1 VTSARRPL
9 SVTHVVVTGSFAG
22 VERYVCQVASA
33 LCARGHRVTAVGGEA
48 DRMETEL
55 DPSVV
60 RIPATSLASAAIAV
74 ARCRATDILHLHM
87 TAAEGAAWLARPFQ
101 RAPRVATRH
110 FAQDRGSHS
119 VTRALS
125 RLSSHGLAC
134 DIAISQFVA
143 DSISGPSFLLPNG
156 VEERPQA
163 PLESPTVVML
173 QRLESEKAPEVGI
186 RAWQQSG
193 LGERGWKLSVAGEG
207 SLRASLTELVR
218 RLDIER
224 SVEFL
229 GLVSDTDDLL
239 TGASIFLAPA
249 PGEPFG
255 LSVVEA
261 MAHGVP
267 VVGAGGGAHRETL
280 GDVGALFP
288 PGDSQAAA
296 VALGELTDLSSR
308 RQMGGALRK
317 RQQEHYLLSDHVDR
331 LEDLYYEVLDR
342 EMSLRS

>member
-1 VTSARRPL
+1 VTSDRRPL
-9 SVTHVVVTGSFAG
+9 SVTHVVVTGAFAG

-33 LCARGHRVTAVGGEA
+33 LSARGHRVAAVGGQA
-48 DRMETEL
+48 DRMEAEL
-55 DPSVV
+55 DPSVA
-60 RIPATSLASAAIAV
+60 RIPATSLARAAAAV
-74 ARCRATDILHLHM
+74 ARCRGTEVLHLHM

-110 FAQDRGSHS
+110 FAQDRGSHP

-143 DSISGPSFLLPNG
+143 DSISGPSLLIPNG
-156 VEERPQA
+156 VQERPQA
-163 PLESPTVVML
+163 PLESPTVAML
-173 QRLESEKAPEVGI
+173 QRLETEKAPDVGI

-193 LGERGWKLSVAGEG
+193 LGERGWTLSVAGEG
-207 SLRASLTELVR
+207 GLRSSLSALVR
-218 RLDIER
+218 QLDIED

-229 GLVSDTDDLL
+229 GQVSDTDELL
-239 TGASIFLAPA
+239 TGTSILLAPA

-267 VVGAGGGAHRETL
+267 VVAAGGGAHRETL

-288 PGDSQAAA
+288 PGDPRAAA
-296 VALGELTDLSSR
+296 VALIELTDLATR
-308 RQMGGALRK
+308 RQMGGALRQ
-317 RQQEHYLLSDHVDR
+317 RQQEDYLLSDHVDR
-331 LEDLYYEVLDR
+331 LENLYYEVLAGGTP
-342 EMSLRS
+342 LRS